1 MQLVN
6 IENGFSLIE
15 NDKVVFSHTIDNP
28 AIFIGKGKEKMDI
41 YRGNFDIEDYVI
53 ERYPLKKYLKIN
65 TFMEES
71 INYIKYMPNCYIMYT
86 DISIDKICNLE
97 DRIKILES

>member
-28 AIFIGKGKEKMDI
+28 AIFIGKGKDSWI
-41 YRGNFDIEDYVI
+41 FIVVTLI
-53 ERYPLKKYLKIN
+53 
-65 TFMEES
+65 
-71 INYIKYMPNCYIMYT
+71 
-86 DISIDKICNLE
+86 
-97 DRIKILES
+97 

>member
-53 ERYPLKKYLKIN
+53 ERYPLKNAKVDGNKVL
-65 TFMEES
+65 
-71 INYIKYMPNCYIMYT
+71 
-86 DISIDKICNLE
+86 IDCGLFRLDRLE
-97 DRIKILES
+97 FRWLRLFYVRFPL

>member
-1 MQLVN
+1 MHLVN

-41 YRGNFDIEDYVI
+41 YKKQRE
-53 ERYPLKKYLKIN
+53 ERMQRMRENRENRSRIN
-65 TFMEES
+65 
-71 INYIKYMPNCYIMYT
+71 
-86 DISIDKICNLE
+86 
-97 DRIKILES
+97 

>member
-41 YRGNFDIEDYVI
+41 YRGNFDIEEIGRAHV
-53 ERYPLKKYLKIN
+53 
-65 TFMEES
+65 
-71 INYIKYMPNCYIMYT
+71 
-86 DISIDKICNLE
+86 
-97 DRIKILES
+97 